1 MIHHE
6 DDVDA
11 LLKARAEIDEQ
22 LRRHK
27 NTLTVLFT
35 DVAGSTG
42 FFERNGDTAGL
53 AMIHRHDELAT
64 GAVQQQNGRVIKT
77 IGDSAMAEFPDP
89 SSAVRAGV
97 EIERQFLELN
107 LTLPQ
112 NQRVD
117 VRIGIHSGV
126 GFRKGNDI
134 FGDVVNV
141 AARIVKRTAP
151 GQILISR
158 AVYETASKE
167 PDLHCHW
174 LSKFTIDGRVE
185 KEDIFEV
192 MWTDPAAYR
201 EVRERLTGPSSIPSR
216 YEVLSQVG
224 AGGTG
229 VVYKVRDLET
239 DEIVAL
245 KIPKPEIAADPTLQ
259 ENFKKELR
267 LTRKI
272 THKNVCRIYDFSRAN
287 GAAYATMEFIEGES
301 LLSRLNR
308 VGSLPVN
315 QALEIARQI
324 CAGLREAHAQGIVHR
339 DLKPANIMLDR
350 SGTVKIM
357 DFGVARLIQGNG
369 PMTGTIV
376 GTPAYMAP
384 EQAELRPVGACTDIY
399 ALGLVLYEMV
409 TGSPAFHGD
418 TPVAVA
424 LKQVREY
431 PKRPREIVP
440 KLSPPIEAAIWKC
453 LQKDTAKRFQ
463 SVNELEAALDRAA
476 RATPVAAW
484 RVSLDRELRRA
495 EMHVRRGLRHSVEVA
510 SAFMRR
516 QDWRALTRIR
526 TEPATALLASVLLGG
541 VVAVAVYASGKSH
554 TNSIQ
559 HASLSG
565 ATQRSLP
572 SNVAQGSVSELGQ
585 SQAPNAIGVVT
596 SQEVDLSRGFNIG
609 LGRTQSPT
617 AESLDD
623 DLGSGPPTRP
633 MAPLRVSPT
642 AKRKKMPSRPEE
654 RKAQLNEP
662 VPAQSPAPASSVL
675 PQTLISTDTLQP
687 AAPET
692 MTEPPPNLG
701 PPGPPLERAN
711 PPTVQKIA
719 GSEPKTPTVYIEV
732 GSFKDETWAENAVEK
747 LTQLGFHALL
757 IHKTLLWS
765 QSFHVQVG
773 PFTDPKDV
781 AAARQRLA
789 SQGFKSHP
797 VN

>member
-1 MIHHE
+1 
-6 DDVDA
+6 
-11 LLKARAEIDEQ
+11 
-22 LRRHK
+22 
-27 NTLTVLFT
+27 
-35 DVAGSTG
+35 
-42 FFERNGDTAGL
+42 
-53 AMIHRHDELAT
+53 
-64 GAVQQQNGRVIKT
+64 
-77 IGDSAMAEFPDP
+77 
-89 SSAVRAGV
+89 
-97 EIERQFLELN
+97 
-107 LTLPQ
+107 
-112 NQRVD
+112 
-117 VRIGIHSGV
+117 
-126 GFRKGNDI
+126 
-134 FGDVVNV
+134 
-141 AARIVKRTAP
+141 
-151 GQILISR
+151 
-158 AVYETASKE
+158 VYEAVSKE
-167 PDLHCHW
+167 SDLHCHW
-174 LSKFTIDGRVE
+174 LSKFTIDGRIE

-192 MWTDPAAYR
+192 VWTDAEAYR

-245 KIPKPEIAADPTLQ
+245 KILKPEMAADPTSQ

-287 GAAYATMEFIEGES
+287 GTAYATMEFIEGES

-308 VGSLPVN
+308 AGSLPVN

-357 DFGVARLIQGNG
+357 DFGVARLIQANG

-399 ALGLVLYEMV
+399 ALGLVLYEMI

-453 LQKDTAKRFQ
+453 LQKDAAKRFQ
-463 SVNELEAALDRAA
+463 SVDELLAALERAA
-476 RATPVAAW
+476 KARPVPAW
-484 RVSLDRELRRA
+484 RVSVDRGLRRA
-495 EMHVRRGLRHSVEVA
+495 EMHMRSGLRHSVEA
-510 SAFMRR
+510 AGAFLGR

-526 TEPATALLASVLLGG
+526 MEPATSLVASVLLAG
-541 VVAVAVYASGKSH
+541 VIAVAVYGSGKSH
-554 TNSIQ
+554 TKSSQ
-559 HASLSG
+559 PAS
-565 ATQRSLP
+565 P
-572 SNVAQGSVSELGQ
+572 SSAPQSSQSSTAVAQGSVSELAQ
-585 SQAPNAIGVVT
+585 SQAPNAISVVT
-596 SQEVDLSRGFNIG
+596 SHEVDLNRDSNVA
-609 LGRTQSPT
+609 LGRTKSPT
-617 AESLDD
+617 AESLNDE
-623 DLGSGPPTRP
+623 LGSEPTTLPVVPSQASRT
-633 MAPLRVSPT
+633 V
-642 AKRKKMPSRPEE
+642 KRKKMPVPAEE
-654 RKAQLNEP
+654 RKAQANEP
-662 VPAQSPAPASSVL
+662 VSAQSQAPASSVQ
-675 PQTLISTDTLQP
+675 PQILASADTSQP

-692 MTEPPPNLG
+692 TTNLPQPNIG
-701 PPGPPLERAN
+701 PPSPTLERAN
-711 PPTVQKIA
+711 PPSVQKIA
-719 GSEPKTPTVYIEV
+719 GSEPKTPALYIEV
-732 GSFKDETWAENAVEK
+732 GSFKDETWAESAVEK
-747 LTQLGFHALL
+747 LTQLGFHAVL

-773 PFTDPKDV
+773 PYTDMKDV
-781 AAARQRLA
+781 AAARLRLA